1 MKPIIGIVTDIDNN
15 LVTAVPDAYNHAIEQ
30 AGGTPIVLPYVRDE
44 KTLAHFVALCDGFL
58 FSGGADIDPR
68 RYGEEVKE
76 TCGGIE
82 PYRDEMEFLLF
93 QKALNA
99 SKPILAICRG
109 IQLVN
114 AALGGTLYQDIP
126 SEVHTEIAHRQTEPK
141 FSPSHEVNVLADT
154 PLHGLVHT
162 DRIRANSFHHQAIK
176 TLANGLKVMAT
187 ADDGIIEAVWA
198 PDHRYLRAYQWHP
211 ERLFE
216 IDESNRKIF
225 KDFIG
230 ACRKHQP
237 NNE

>member
-44 KTLAHFVALCDGFL
+44 QTLAEFVAFCDGFL

-82 PYRDEMEFLLF
+82 PYRDAMEFLLF
-93 QKALNA
+93 QNVMGA

-126 SEVHTEIAHRQTEPK
+126 SEYDTSIAHRQTEPK

-154 PLHGLVHT
+154 PLYGLVNT
-162 DRIRANSFHHQAIK
+162 DRIRANSFHHQAVK
-176 TLANGLKVMAT
+176 TLASGLQVMAT

-198 PDHRYLRAYQWHP
+198 PDHGYLRAYQWHP

-216 IDESNRKIF
+216 SEESNRLIF
-225 KDFIG
+225 EDFIG
-230 ACRKHQP
+230 ACRKHKP

>member
-15 LVTAVPDAYNHAIEQ
+15 LVTAVPDAYNKAIEQ

-44 KTLAHFVALCDGFL
+44 QTLAHFAALCDGFL

-68 RYGEEVKE
+68 RYGEEAKP

-126 SEVHTEIAHRQTEPK
+126 SEFPTEIAHRQTEPK

-154 PLHGLVHT
+154 PLYGLVNT

-230 ACRKHQP
+230 VCRKHQP
-237 NNE
+237 NNG